1 MKGGI
6 RHDEMVKNRE
16 GSFFFFFLRLR
27 LICGSIEKKNVIS
40 GIKELYGVRCVVKF
54 LP

>member
-6 RHDEMVKNRE
+6 RHDEMVENRE
-16 GSFFFFFLRLR
+16 GSFFFFFFLRLR

-40 GIKELYGVRCVVKF
+40 GIKELYG
-54 LP
+54 